1 MTFVAVLFAIGLI
14 AAPVGRRSPRSQAPP
29 RRLVL
34 LLLAVELRSGRSV
47 LAALQETSSV
57 LDDYAELQVVTRLA
71 TVSGLTAAVEAASDE
86 LRPVLIQLTRAQ
98 RSGAPLV
105 DTVRRMIERDI
116 ADRRAVSLSRAR
128 ALPVKLMIPLTLLM
142 LPGLILMTFA
152 PTIFGLL
159 DDFGGGL
166 L

>member
-1 MTFVAVLFAIGLI
+1 MTLVAVLFAIGLV
-14 AAPVGRRSPRSQAPP
+14 AAPARGRSSRPQPPP

-57 LDDYAELQVVTRLA
+57 LGDHAELEAVTRLA

-86 LRPVLIQLTRAQ
+86 LRPVLIQLARAQ

-116 ADRRAVSLSRAR
+116 ADRRATSLSKAR